1 MAEARQ
7 AVAFQFAVTEEGI
20 HVQFDRSA
28 VRSAFGALVGLGK
41 SRFMRVRNALL
52 NGIFPASP
60 ISLAVVGGAIAGVAA
75 SGRDPTL
82 GLNDIVANFL
92 R

>member
-28 VRSAFGALVGLGK
+28 VRSAVGALVGLGK
-41 SRFMRVRNALL
+41 SRYMRVRNALL

-60 ISLAVVGGAIAGVAA
+60 VSLAVVSGALAGTVV
-75 SGRDPTL
+75 SGRDPTF
-82 GLNDIVANFL
+82 GLNDIITNFL